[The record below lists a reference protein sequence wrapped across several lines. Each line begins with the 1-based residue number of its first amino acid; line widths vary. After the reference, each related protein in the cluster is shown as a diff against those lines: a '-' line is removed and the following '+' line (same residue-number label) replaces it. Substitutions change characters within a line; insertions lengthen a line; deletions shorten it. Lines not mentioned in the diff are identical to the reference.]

1 MIAIAPPGCE
11 CQPEEPPGVR
21 VIFATTISKPCLMGR
36 LARDIS
42 VPRPKITLENPTDG
56 VAAPGIALSATNN
69 PAKPSEM
76 TAGRMPR
83 FVGVFIPL
91 SLSRPRAR
99 LPSPRLDN
107 ALLQLAR
114 RPYAYGSFYGD
125 SLDSVPVEQGYTA
138 AEGIGG
144 KVRMRAVG
152 AQLTRTKLNPDR
164 FLIRPYALA
173 GSPRELLFAGLCSL
187 LLGVIFVAEIL
198 TPHVVVG
205 AFALLPLL
213 AALWVLSS
221 RPAALVAIVATAF
234 FFATAAIETGNR
246 MTVILLGVAVLGT
259 GLIARFYASG
269 LASVLSSRHHIRPT
283 IKSWFAP
290 ATPDG
295 TDRTSQGVRSLTRR
309 ELDVARLAAEGYTAA
324 EIGRRLSIGGR
335 TVDSHLASVYS
346 KLRISSRLQLIR
358 MASSLGAPA

>member
-1 MIAIAPPGCE
+1 M
-11 CQPEEPPGVR
+11 R
-21 VIFATTISKPCLMGR
+21 VIFATTISKPCLRGR

-56 VAAPGIALSATNN
+56 VAAPGIALSATNS
-69 PAKPSEM
+69 PANPSEM

-91 SLSRPRAR
+91 SLSSASGSSSRPLTGQCAPPASSSSVCVRIF
-99 LPSPRLDN
+99 L
-107 ALLQLAR
+107 R
-114 RPYAYGSFYGD
+114 RQ
-125 SLDSVPVEQGYTA
+125 LDSVPVEQGYTA

-221 RPAALVAIVATAF
+221 RLAALVAIVATMF
-234 FFATAAIETGNR
+234 FSATAAIESAGR

-259 GLIARFYASG
+259 AFLARFYASG

-283 IKSWFAP
+283 IKSWVAP

-295 TDRTSQGVRSLTRR
+295 MDRTSQGVRSLTRR

-335 TVDSHLASVYS
+335 TVESHLASVYS
-346 KLRISSRLQLIR
+346 KLRISSRLHLIR
-358 MASSLGAPA
+358 MASSLGAPP